1 MKASELIDI
10 LQRSI
15 EAHGDSDVKIH
26 VIDNDDCYAIRE
38 YTVPVTD
45 AQGISE
51 IGLKTTKT
59 EIQLTAHIR
68 D

>member
-1 MKASELIDI
+1 MKASELVEI

-15 EAHGDSDVKIH
+15 EAHGDSDVRVH

-38 YTVPVTD
+38 YTVPITD
-45 AQGISE
+45 ARGISE
-51 IGLKTTKT
+51 IGLKATKT